1 MSNSDSKVYVG
12 NLAHS
17 TTNDSLRDHFQQYG
31 DVADS
36 IVMTDKETGRSRGF
50 GFVTFKESSSVD
62 SAVGGSNEIDGR
74 SVSCKRAVRDTKMA
88 KEESRGGRGGG
99 GGGGDFN
106 VVKIFVG
113 GLPASCDNEKLK
125 GHFGQFGAIQ
135 DAVVMMDANTQR
147 HRGFGFVTFKDS
159 SGVEAALSNDAN
171 NKIDNKWV
179 EVKRCM
185 PQEAMRKA
193 GGGKDDRDDPPDSRP
208 PPAGY
213 PPPGVP
219 PGYGAPPPGYGA
231 PPPGHPGAPPPG
243 YYPPAYAYPGYGAYG
258 APPPGYGGYP
268 GYGYYPPPPAD
279 YYAAYAA
286 YGHPPPGAGYPPP
299 AASPGS
305 EPPPAIELSKSR
317 SRSRRR
323 RRRG

>member
-1 MSNSDSKVYVG
+1 
-12 NLAHS
+12 
-17 TTNDSLRDHFQQYG
+17 
-31 DVADS
+31 
-36 IVMTDKETGRSRGF
+36 MTDKETGRSRGF
-50 GFVTFKESSSVD
+50 GFVTFKETSSVD
-62 SAVGGSNEIDGR
+62 GAVGASHDIDGR
-74 SVSCKRAVRDTKMA
+74 SVSCKRAVRDTKQA
-88 KEESRGGRGGG
+88 KEESRGRGGG
-99 GGGGDFN
+99 KGGDGEFN

-147 HRGFGFVTFKDS
+147 HRGFGFVTYKEP
-159 SGVEAALSNDAN
+159 SGVEAAISNDAE

-185 PQEAMRKA
+185 PQDVMRKS
-193 GGGKDDRDDPPDSRP
+193 GGGGRDDRDDEVSRP

-219 PGYGAPPPGYGA
+219 PGYGAPPPGMYGA
-231 PPPGHPGAPPPG
+231 PPPGAPPPPG
-243 YYPPAYAYPGYGAYG
+243 YYPPAGYGYGYGAYG
-258 APPPGYGGYP
+258 APPPGYPGYPP
-268 GYGYYPPPPAD
+268 GYGHYPPPPD

-286 YGHPPPGAGYPPP
+286 YGYPPPGAGGYPGYPPP
-299 AASPGS
+299 TGGSPGS
-305 EPPPAIELSKSR
+305 EPPPAIEPSKSR

-323 RRRG
+323 RRRRDRST